1 MKILFRRKNS
11 LLLSDK
17 PCCVILWHFPVTM
30 YHFVKPE
37 TQSNRESVKL
47 HHLED
52 FLETDSLQISGHL
65 ARQAGQ
71 QTTQKHLWK
80 LITENYSGGSKCVFR
95 EPVNLMKTSSCQ
107 IISSLQ
113 AYLFPS
119 LFMLR
124 LKSGCQPAS
133 ESSEILAI
141 ARGSFCPQKKF
152 YTVHHSI
159 PMKTSM
165 IYSIV
170 S

>member
-1 MKILFRRKNS
+1 MKIPFRRKNLS
-11 LLLSDK
+11 LLSDQ

-159 PMKTSM
+159 PENFHDL
-165 IYSIV
+165 
-170 S
+170 